1 MILNIAIAV
10 MAVILGFSLSMFFLS
25 RKGSEK
31 KVIKNRMAYFAGVDV
46 SLQNASRKHGHRRD
60 GVKPLVE
67 RLRLFIQ
74 VVGAKISRFQKDN
87 SLDMKMQQAAWP
99 FLGSEF
105 QVIMLGVGAVAAL
118 VLGLLTLDVLMAALG
133 FIGGILGCMI
143 ALSIRIQRRQAAFVN
158 QLGDMLSMVAN
169 ALRAGFSFMQAMEH
183 VAGEMNDPVRLEI
196 NKVVRDVN
204 VGISLEEA
212 LNNMTKRIQSP
223 DFNLVVAA
231 VLIQRQVGGNLAQIL
246 DNISETISGRIRMR
260 REVMALTA
268 QGRMSGVILVVLP
281 FALAAILKSI
291 NPGYLDP
298 LFSEP
303 VGRMAVGGSLVM
315 ILIGCVVIK
324 KIVDIDI

>member
-10 MAVILGFSLSMFFLS
+10 MAVILGFSLSMIFLS

-31 KVIKNRMAYFAGVDV
+31 KTIQNRMAYFAGVDV
-46 SLQNASRKHGHRRD
+46 SLQNASKKHGFRRD

-67 RLRLFIQ
+67 RLRLFVQ
-74 VVGAKISRFQKDN
+74 VVGAKISRFQRDN

-105 QVIMLGVGAVAAL
+105 QVIMLGTGAVAAL
-118 VLGLLTLDVLMAALG
+118 VLGLLTLDVLTAALG
-133 FIGGILGCMI
+133 FIGGIMGCLV

-204 VGISLEEA
+204 VGVSLEDA
-212 LNNMTKRIQSP
+212 LNNMTQRIKSP
-223 DFNLVVAA
+223 DFNLVVSA

-246 DNISETISGRIRMR
+246 DNISETINDRIRMR
-260 REVMALTA
+260 REILSLTA
-268 QGRMSGVILVVLP
+268 QGRASGMVLVALP
-281 FALAAILKSI
+281 FGLAGLLNFVS
-291 NPGYLDP
+291 PGYLDP
-298 LFSEP
+298 LFEDAM
-303 VGRMAVGGSLVM
+303 GRMAVAGSLVM
-315 ILIGCVVIK
+315 IVIGCVVIK
-324 KIVDIDI
+324 KIVDIDM

>member
-105 QVIMLGVGAVAAL
+105 QVIMLGTGAVAAL

-133 FIGGILGCMI
+133 LFYPV
-143 ALSIRIQRRQAAFVN
+143 LSSYAGRAQAT
-158 QLGDMLSMVAN
+158 VA
-169 ALRAGFSFMQAMEH
+169 
-183 VAGEMNDPVRLEI
+183 
-196 NKVVRDVN
+196 K
-204 VGISLEEA
+204 
-212 LNNMTKRIQSP
+212 
-223 DFNLVVAA
+223 
-231 VLIQRQVGGNLAQIL
+231 
-246 DNISETISGRIRMR
+246 
-260 REVMALTA
+260 
-268 QGRMSGVILVVLP
+268 
-281 FALAAILKSI
+281 
-291 NPGYLDP
+291 
-298 LFSEP
+298 
-303 VGRMAVGGSLVM
+303 
-315 ILIGCVVIK
+315 
-324 KIVDIDI
+324 

>member
-60 GVKPLVE
+60 GVKSLVE

-169 ALRAGFSFMQAMEH
+169 ALRAGFSFMQA
-183 VAGEMNDPVRLEI
+183 
-196 NKVVRDVN
+196 
-204 VGISLEEA
+204 
-212 LNNMTKRIQSP
+212 
-223 DFNLVVAA
+223 
-231 VLIQRQVGGNLAQIL
+231 
-246 DNISETISGRIRMR
+246 
-260 REVMALTA
+260 
-268 QGRMSGVILVVLP
+268 
-281 FALAAILKSI
+281 
-291 NPGYLDP
+291 
-298 LFSEP
+298 
-303 VGRMAVGGSLVM
+303 
-315 ILIGCVVIK
+315 
-324 KIVDIDI
+324 

>member
-10 MAVILGFSLSMFFLS
+10 MAVILGFSLSMIFLS

-31 KVIKNRMAYFAGVDV
+31 KTIQNRMAYFAGVDV
-46 SLQNASRKHGHRRD
+46 SLQNASKKHGFRRD

-67 RLRLFIQ
+67 RLRLFVQ
-74 VVGAKISRFQKDN
+74 VVGAKISRFQRDN

-105 QVIMLGVGAVAAL
+105 QVIMLGTGAVAAL
-118 VLGLLTLDVLMAALG
+118 VLGLLTLDVLTAALG
-133 FIGGILGCMI
+133 FIGGIMGCLV

-204 VGISLEEA
+204 VGVSLEDA
-212 LNNMTKRIQSP
+212 LNNMTQRIKSP
-223 DFNLVVAA
+223 DFNLVVSA

-246 DNISETISGRIRMR
+246 DNISETINDRIRMR
-260 REVMALTA
+260 REILSLTA
-268 QGRMSGVILVVLP
+268 QGRASGMVLVALP
-281 FALAAILKSI
+281 FGLAGLLNFVS
-291 NPGYLDP
+291 PGYLDP
-298 LFSEP
+298 LFEDAM
-303 VGRMAVGGSLVM
+303 GRMVVAGSLVM
-315 ILIGCVVIK
+315 IVIGCVVIK
-324 KIVDIDI
+324 KIVDVDM